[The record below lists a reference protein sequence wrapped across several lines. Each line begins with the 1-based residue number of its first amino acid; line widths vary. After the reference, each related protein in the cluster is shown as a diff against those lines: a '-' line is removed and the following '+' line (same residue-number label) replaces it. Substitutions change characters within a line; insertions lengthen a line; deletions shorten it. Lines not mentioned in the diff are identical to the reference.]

1 VSLDSRLH
9 SVLKHGFG
17 YDSGPRFDGTR
28 HNVHREAIKPTLAA
42 LSNAVQDRQAHR
54 EAAAVHREGMR
65 SVFAELPGS
74 VQERQAHREAAA
86 VHREGMKSVF
96 AELPGSVQERQAHRE
111 AATAHREGMK
121 SVFAELP
128 GSVQERQAHR
138 EAAAVHREGM
148 KPVFAEL
155 RAKEVHKHFSSLAS
169 ANKQLS
175 FGRQQAQK
183 SGRFGLASFRRGM
196 ATIGSHV
203 AYSLG
208 FKGLSYS
215 EARAATDRA
224 VQAKKDLHSGAN
236 DSALD
241 YSTSPDGKQTDKR
254 ANSLKSS
261 FPALENA
268 LLAGPGK
275 LHQQSQEIY
284 NDVGSRALLKAEE
297 RTSSIIEGVRST
309 QAGVAR
315 GALRVL
321 DSEERPKLRSV
332 AKFFGLYQAAFKS
345 SFRDQHTELASQ
357 IEGMVREAKG
367 YASEAY
373 TKQARA
379 DVAETVGDVFRTG
392 AKGLGYANKIVPSA
406 EGKIAKYSLQG
417 AGGIASLFQAG
428 FSYQASKRFET
439 ASNQTY
445 RNGLMSAFFGAK
457 HHENKEGA
465 RIGTIQG
472 VKTGLR
478 TGVSVAGDASGLK
491 EKAQDALGLKREAG
505 EASHNFSEDGVKR
518 AALSSGQ
525 KKVQNQLADS
535 SLKAGRWG
543 LRKLFSSKRIDRN
556 EGMRGYLNAGKDAVR
571 KANRA
576 DAANVAALMASGVG
590 RQNKPR
596 LTRQNA
602 RRNLQIDAD

>member
-1 VSLDSRLH
+1 MSLDSRLH
-9 SVLKHGFG
+9 SFLKHGFG

-42 LSNAVQDRQAHR
+42 LSDAVQD
-54 EAAAVHREGMR
+54 
-65 SVFAELPGS
+65 
-74 VQERQAHREAAA
+74 RQAHREAAA

-128 GSVQERQAHR
+128 G
-138 EAAAVHREGM
+138 AVHREGM

-155 RAKEVHKHFSSLAS
+155 RAKAVHKHFSSMAS

-183 SGRFGLASFRRGM
+183 SGPFGLASFRRGM

-268 LLAGPGK
+268 LLAGPGE
-275 LHQQSQEIY
+275 LHQQSHGIY

-297 RTSSIIEGVRST
+297 RTNSITEGVRSY

-321 DSEERPKLRSV
+321 DSENRPKLRSA
-332 AKFFGLYQAAFKS
+332 AKFFGLYQAAFES
-345 SFRDQHTELASQ
+345 SFRDQHTELASK
-357 IEGMVREAKG
+357 IKDTVR
-367 YASEAY
+367 
-373 TKQARA
+373 
-379 DVAETVGDVFRTG
+379 
-392 AKGLGYANKIVPSA
+392 
-406 EGKIAKYSLQG
+406 
-417 AGGIASLFQAG
+417 
-428 FSYQASKRFET
+428 
-439 ASNQTY
+439 
-445 RNGLMSAFFGAK
+445 
-457 HHENKEGA
+457 
-465 RIGTIQG
+465 
-472 VKTGLR
+472 
-478 TGVSVAGDASGLK
+478 
-491 EKAQDALGLKREAG
+491 
-505 EASHNFSEDGVKR
+505 
-518 AALSSGQ
+518 
-525 KKVQNQLADS
+525 
-535 SLKAGRWG
+535 
-543 LRKLFSSKRIDRN
+543 
-556 EGMRGYLNAGKDAVR
+556 
-571 KANRA
+571 
-576 DAANVAALMASGVG
+576 
-590 RQNKPR
+590 
-596 LTRQNA
+596 
-602 RRNLQIDAD
+602 

>member
-1 VSLDSRLH
+1 
-9 SVLKHGFG
+9 
-17 YDSGPRFDGTR
+17 
-28 HNVHREAIKPTLAA
+28 
-42 LSNAVQDRQAHR
+42 
-54 EAAAVHREGMR
+54 M
-65 SVFAELPGS
+65 FAELPGA

-86 VHREGMKSVF
+86 
-96 AELPGSVQERQAHRE
+96 
-111 AATAHREGMK
+111 AHREGMK

-128 GSVQERQAHR
+128 G
-138 EAAAVHREGM
+138 AVHREGM

-155 RAKEVHKHFSSLAS
+155 RAKAVHKHFSSMAS
-169 ANKQLS
+169 ANKRLS

-183 SGRFGLASFRRGM
+183 SERFGLVRFRSVANFRRRM
-196 ATIGSHV
+196 AKIGSHV
-203 AYSLG
+203 AYKVGLG
-208 FKGLSYS
+208 GLSYS

-241 YSTSPDGKQTDKR
+241 YSSSPDGNQTDKR

-268 LLAGPGK
+268 LLAGPGE
-275 LHQQSQEIY
+275 LHQQSHGIY

-297 RTSSIIEGVRST
+297 RTYSITEGVRST
-309 QAGVAR
+309 KARVAR

-321 DSEERPKLRSV
+321 DSENRPKLRSA
-332 AKFFGLYQAAFKS
+332 AKFFGLYQAAFES
-345 SFRDQHTELASQ
+345 SFRDQHTELASK
-357 IEGMVREAKG
+357 IKDTVREAKG
-367 YASEAY
+367 HASEAY
-373 TKQARA
+373 TKQGRA
-379 DVAETVGDVFRTG
+379 DFAETAGDVFRAG
-392 AKGLGYANKIVPSA
+392 AQGLGYANKIVPSM

-445 RNGLMSAFFGAK
+445 QNGLMSAFFGAK
-457 HHENKEGA
+457 HYENKEGA
-465 RIGTIQG
+465 RLGTIEG

-478 TGVSVAGDASGLK
+478 AGVSVAGDASGLE

-505 EASHNFSEDGVKR
+505 EASHNFSENGVKR
-518 AALSSGQ
+518 VALSSGPE
-525 KKVQNQLADS
+525 KVQDQLADS
-535 SLKAGRWG
+535 SLEAGRWVK
-543 LRKLFSSKRIDRN
+543 KLFSSKRPDRN
-556 EGMRGYLNAGKDAVR
+556 EGMRGYLNADLR

-576 DAANVAALMASGVG
+576 DAANIAALIASNVG
-590 RQNKPR
+590 RQDKPR